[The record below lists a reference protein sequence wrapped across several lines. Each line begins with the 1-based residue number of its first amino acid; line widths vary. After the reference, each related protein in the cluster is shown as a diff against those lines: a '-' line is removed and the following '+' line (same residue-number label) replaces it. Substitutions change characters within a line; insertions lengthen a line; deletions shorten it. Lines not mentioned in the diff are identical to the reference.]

1 MPFTFLTV
9 DNSVDNCVDNF
20 IHEENVAFQGEN
32 VAEKGRKCAFLAVSY
47 LFNIYKV
54 TKIKKV
60 CLYYL
65 YSTHKGDGISRKNGT
80 KHLQMCRK
88 YAIIPMR

>member
-20 IHEENVAFQGEN
+20 IHEENVPFRGEN

-47 LFNIYKV
+47 LFNIY
-54 TKIKKV
+54 IK
-60 CLYYL
+60 
-65 YSTHKGDGISRKNGT
+65 
-80 KHLQMCRK
+80 
-88 YAIIPMR
+88 